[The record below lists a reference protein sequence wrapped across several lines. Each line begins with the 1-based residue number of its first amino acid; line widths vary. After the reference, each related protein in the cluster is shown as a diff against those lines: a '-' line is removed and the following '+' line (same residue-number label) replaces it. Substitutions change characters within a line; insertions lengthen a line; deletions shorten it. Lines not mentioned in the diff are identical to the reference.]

1 VTLPQPPSILRQSS
15 LRSVL
20 EAALRHGPISRA
32 ELARITGLSKQ
43 TTSEVVRVL
52 EERGWLRVTGQT
64 QGAVG
69 RSATT
74 YEVEA
79 NTALVLGIDLGGTKT
94 HVALANL
101 TGEIV
106 GEAIQPTDARG
117 GRFVIDQIGG
127 LLDRV
132 AAESAVSAGA
142 VHLGVMGSPG
152 VLHETGIIKDAPN
165 IPGLDTFSVTDALRE
180 RLGLVVEIEN
190 DVNVAAHGEAWQG
203 SCRDARTFAF
213 VALGTGIGMGLV
225 SDGRIIRGA
234 RGAAGEIAHLPVGGD
249 PFDPRS
255 FRHGTLES
263 SIGSE
268 AILERYRGLGGSA
281 DNVRVIFDRL
291 ADGDRAAAT
300 TIDDVARI
308 LLQALVAVRA
318 LFDPE
323 LVVLGGSI
331 GARPELLERTRGLA
345 ERYMADPLRIEP
357 SALGSRATVV
367 GAVGMA
373 LAKLQDGLFRSAA
386 QAGRLGPPLAAHAVP
401 IP

>member
-1 VTLPQPPSILRQSS
+1 MTIPQPPSILRQSS

-106 GEAIQPTDARG
+106 GEAIQPTDTRG

-132 AAESAVSAGA
+132 AEESAVSPGA
-142 VHLGVMGSPG
+142 KNS
-152 VLHETGIIKDAPN
+152 
-165 IPGLDTFSVTDALRE
+165 
-180 RLGLVVEIEN
+180 
-190 DVNVAAHGEAWQG
+190 
-203 SCRDARTFAF
+203 
-213 VALGTGIGMGLV
+213 
-225 SDGRIIRGA
+225 
-234 RGAAGEIAHLPVGGD
+234 
-249 PFDPRS
+249 
-255 FRHGTLES
+255 
-263 SIGSE
+263 
-268 AILERYRGLGGSA
+268 
-281 DNVRVIFDRL
+281 
-291 ADGDRAAAT
+291 
-300 TIDDVARI
+300 
-308 LLQALVAVRA
+308 
-318 LFDPE
+318 
-323 LVVLGGSI
+323 
-331 GARPELLERTRGLA
+331 
-345 ERYMADPLRIEP
+345 
-357 SALGSRATVV
+357 
-367 GAVGMA
+367 
-373 LAKLQDGLFRSAA
+373 RSAA
-386 QAGRLGPPLAAHAVP
+386 RRTRSRPGRDTAPSPARRGVSAPGAAP
-401 IP
+401 G